1 MTTLP
6 RAGPMLYVS
15 LLMEIL
21 RARPAATVFAAA
33 LVQAMLWAIVPT
45 LFYAAPP
52 GELAEGLAVGHEF
65 QLGTY
70 LGPPLAFWLAE
81 LAFRLAGLTGVYVL
95 AQACVFI
102 TYWCIFLLGRR
113 IAGERHAALAVLL
126 MVGVSVFTVPTPEFG
141 PAVLGMALWSLILM
155 HYWRVLGDGRQVYWF
170 ILAIEVGLLL
180 LTTYVG
186 WVLVGLLVVFTAV
199 NPATRAAIKP
209 VQPLM
214 AAVIVFV
221 VLAPHLLWLAAESD
235 IAIPTFERLRSAEG
249 VDTNLLNWLRVL
261 AGIVVAHAGIIVLIA
276 LASGWPRARPER
288 APVVEGARV
297 DPFARQFVY
306 FFAVAPSLVVTL
318 FAALIGRSS
327 PLVGAA
333 PLLVLSGLAI
343 VVAAGEEIRVH
354 RDHTVSH
361 AWSGLLL
368 VPPVIAALM
377 VAVVPWT
384 FRFDLKVAQPARPMG
399 HFFAESF
406 ERRTGRPLEI
416 VAGDPHLAAL
426 IALSAPSRPRLFLDA
441 SPERSPWIRRDDIK
455 QSGAVIIWP
464 VGDAVGA
471 PPADIKERFPGL
483 IVEVPRTFERPVQGM
498 LPAMR
503 VGWAVIRPQAPAKR
517 ADK

>member
-1 MTTLP
+1 MTALP
-6 RAGPMLYVS
+6 RAGP
-15 LLMEIL
+15 LLNVALLTEML
-21 RARPAATVFAAA
+21 RARPTGIVVGAA
-33 LVQAMLWAIVPT
+33 LAQALLWAIVPAV
-45 LFYAAPP
+45 FYAAPP

-70 LGPPLAFWLAE
+70 LGPPFAFWLGE
-81 LAFRLAGLTGVYVL
+81 LAFRLAGLAGVYVV
-95 AQACVFI
+95 AQVCVFV
-102 TYWCIFLLGRR
+102 TYWCVFLLGRSMV
-113 IAGERHAALAVLL
+113 GERHAALAVLL

-141 PAVLGMALWSLILM
+141 PAVLGMALWSLILL

-180 LTTYVG
+180 LTTYIG
-186 WVLVGLLVVFTAV
+186 WVLIGLLVVFTAV
-199 NPATRAAIKP
+199 NRAARAAIKP
-209 VQPLM
+209 IQPLI

-221 VLAPHLLWLAAESD
+221 VLAPHLFWLVAEGNVTLP
-235 IAIPTFERLRSAEG
+235 AFERLRSAEG

-288 APVVEGARV
+288 APVVEGTQV
-297 DPFARQFVY
+297 DLFVRQFVY
-306 FFAVAPSLVVTL
+306 FFAVAPSLVATL
-318 FAALIGRSS
+318 FAALSGRSS

-343 VVAAGEEIRVH
+343 VVAAGDQIRVH

-368 VPPVIAALM
+368 VPPVIAALL

-384 FRFDLKVAQPARPMG
+384 FRFDLKVAQPAQPMG
-399 HFFAESF
+399 RFFAESF

-426 IALSAPSRPRLFLDA
+426 IALAAPSRPSVLLDA
-441 SPERSPWIRRDDIK
+441 SPELSPWIRQDDIK
-455 QSGAVIIWP
+455 QSGAVIIWS
-464 VGDAVGA
+464 VGDSAGA
-471 PPADIKERFPGL
+471 PPSDIKERFPGL
-483 IVEVPRTFERPVQGM
+483 VAEVPRTFERPVQGL

-503 VGWAVIRPQAPAKR
+503 VGWAVIRPQGPGKR
-517 ADK
+517 AEK